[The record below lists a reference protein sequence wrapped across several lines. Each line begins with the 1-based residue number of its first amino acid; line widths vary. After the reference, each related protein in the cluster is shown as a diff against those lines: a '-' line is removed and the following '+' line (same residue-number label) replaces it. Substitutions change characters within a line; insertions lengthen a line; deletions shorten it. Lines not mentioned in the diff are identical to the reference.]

1 MDRKI
6 LIIAVAAITC
16 VTVGAAAYVLL
27 NNDDEHEYDGPVD
40 PVDVGKSAVLYF
52 SYTGHTDEVAKKLA
66 DMTGST
72 MLRIEAS
79 VPYTEA
85 DTEWKEGT
93 RANIEQNDPTARPSI
108 VSIPDISEYDVIFLG
123 YPIWNYI
130 EPRIMDTLVES
141 IDFTGKTVVPFCTSE
156 SSPVGDSDDNL
167 KANAGTGE
175 WKEGKRFPIGASTS
189 SIRSWVVG
197 LGL

>member
-6 LIIAVAAITC
+6 LIIAVAAIAC

>member
-6 LIIAVAAITC
+6 LIIAVAAIAC
-16 VTVGAAAYVLL
+16 VAVGAAAYVLM
-27 NNDDEHEYDGPVD
+27 NNDDKQEYDGPVD
-40 PVDVGKSAVLYF
+40 PVDVSKSAVLYF

-66 DMTGST
+66 EMTGST
-72 MLRIEAS
+72 LLRIEAA
-79 VPYTEA
+79 VPYTEQ
-85 DTEWKEGT
+85 DTEWEEGN
-93 RANIEQNDPTARPSI
+93 RAHIEQNDPASRPEI
-108 VSIPDISEYDVIFLG
+108 VSIPDISSYDVIFLG
-123 YPIWNYI
+123 YPIWDYI

-141 IDFTGKTVVPFCTSE
+141 VDFTGKTVVPFCTSE

>member
-6 LIIAVAAITC
+6 LIIAVAAIAC
-16 VTVGAAAYVLL
+16 VAVGAAAYVLL

>member
-93 RANIEQNDPTARPSI
+93 RANIEQNDPTARPGI